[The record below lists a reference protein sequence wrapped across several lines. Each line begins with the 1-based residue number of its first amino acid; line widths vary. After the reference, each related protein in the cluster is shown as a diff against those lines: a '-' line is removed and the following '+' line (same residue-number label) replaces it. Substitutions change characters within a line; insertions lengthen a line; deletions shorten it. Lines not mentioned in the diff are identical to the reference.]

1 MTGDLAKFPCPVCGH
16 RRTAARCWECDVR
29 DSGARIGVLD
39 LVATVVVTAA
49 VQPFVQAIASKAG
62 EEVWP
67 KIAGL
72 VRPGR
77 REELGQGV
85 EESDLLEIAALDGRL
100 AISMPK
106 RLPPEAARDLRD
118 VVATLQE
125 ADGNFRISYDAPS
138 RSWQIAQADP
148 GQALRAGDLPPDT

>member
-29 DSGARIGVLD
+29 DSGARIGLLD

-77 REELGQGV
+77 REELRQGV
-85 EESDLLEIAALDGRL
+85 EETDLLEIAALDGRL

-125 ADGNFRISYDAPS
+125 ADGSFRISYDAPS

-148 GQALRAGDLPPDT
+148 GQAPRTGDRSPDT

>member
-1 MTGDLAKFPCPVCGH
+1 M
-16 RRTAARCWECDVR
+16 R